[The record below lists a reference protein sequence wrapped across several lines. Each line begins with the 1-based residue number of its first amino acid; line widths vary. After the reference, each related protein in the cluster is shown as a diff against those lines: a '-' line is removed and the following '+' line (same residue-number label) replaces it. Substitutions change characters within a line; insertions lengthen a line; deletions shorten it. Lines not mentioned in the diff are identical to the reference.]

1 MFVNDDTIAEEPAKK
16 EPARPRELKI
26 GSRFAGR
33 YDIESLL
40 GEGGMGAVYRA
51 RDTALAEF
59 VALKVLTLPTGGKRE
74 HAEMFRQEVKL
85 SRRITHA
92 NVVHVYDLGEVD
104 SILYMT
110 MELVDG
116 ITLRRAMNNAG
127 GRLSLGETVRV
138 AHALANGLAAV
149 HAQGIV
155 HRDLKP
161 GNVMIANTG
170 RVVLADFGIASHVES
185 DDPAM
190 RGRIIGTISYM
201 APEQFA
207 KQAPSLRTDLYSFG
221 LVIHECL
228 TGALPPRCDAWLSAQ
243 RKPIQVNLAAAGVVG
258 KPTEIAIVERL
269 LRQCLDNDPNGR
281 PSSAEE
287 VSRAL
292 NALLPRETSQVE
304 IGTHSVDRSNVGAVR
319 GGQLPGAGAAEA
331 HGDRT
336 TIEIAEY
343 VAQGIP
349 DDVAQD
355 YVTARHES
363 RMNDAG
369 HLVRAFE
376 RLEGCVQRAPQ
387 FQKAIAGRAILAV
400 RCWFFDRV
408 DGNEV
413 DWEAL
418 ANECV
423 DAAMRQAPELS
434 DTHLAMA
441 MLATQR
447 IEIKQAARSLVR
459 AVEINPASHEAQE
472 YLGGIEIETG
482 LVARGISRIAYAT
495 SAVPFRPMPCLILA
509 RCYSLLGRY
518 EEAETQLAE
527 YHRRSSIPTL
537 GGLLYTLRIHT
548 YCHGKKPYSLTISQ
562 KKAIRS
568 NDWRG
573 VIHYVDALTGEADPD
588 VVLPWIEQIL
598 PKVNNDRARMV
609 LRQVCSEVCILMGQQ
624 TKALELLADCA
635 RSGLIDILWV
645 DRCPIL
651 TPLRTMEGFGE
662 IRDWVW
668 LNAYGVWN

>member
-1 MFVNDDTIAEEPAKK
+1 MIANDDTMAQVTE
-16 EPARPRELKI
+16 EPARPYQFKL

-33 YDIESLL
+33 YDIDALL
-40 GEGGMGAVYRA
+40 GEGGMGAVYRV
-51 RDTALAEF
+51 RDLALAET
-59 VALKVLTLPTGGKRE
+59 VALKVLTLPLGGKRE

-127 GRLSLGETVRV
+127 GKLPLAEAVRI

-161 GNVMIANTG
+161 GNVMIAKSG

-207 KQAPSLRTDLYSFG
+207 KQAPTFRTDLYSFG
-221 LVIHECL
+221 LVILECL
-228 TGALPPRCDAWLSAQ
+228 TGALPPRCEGWLSAH
-243 RKPIQVNLAAAGVVG
+243 RKPILVDLAAAGVLG
-258 KPTEIAIVERL
+258 TNAEIAAVEKL
-269 LRQCLDNDPNGR
+269 LRRCLDNNAEAR
-281 PSSAEE
+281 PASAEE
-287 VSRAL
+287 VSREL
-292 NALLPRETSQVE
+292 NALLPRETSLVE
-304 IGTHSVDRSNVGAVR
+304 IGTHSVDRANVGAAH
-319 GGQLPGAGAAEA
+319 GAQLPVMSASDA
-331 HGDRT
+331 HIDRT
-336 TIEIAEY
+336 TSEIAEY

-349 DDVAQD
+349 DDVAHD
-355 YVTARHES
+355 YVAARHES
-363 RMNDAG
+363 RMNDSG

-376 RLEGCVQRAPQ
+376 RLDGCVQRAPH
-387 FQKAIAGRAILAV
+387 FQKAIASRAILAV

-408 DGNEV
+408 ENNDI
-413 DWEAL
+413 DWEAV
-418 ANECV
+418 ANDCV
-423 DAAMRQAPELS
+423 DAAMRLAPDLS

-441 MLATQR
+441 MLVTQR
-447 IEIKQAARSLVR
+447 LEIKQATRSLVR
-459 AVEINPASHEAQE
+459 AVEINPGSYEAQE

-482 LVARGISRIAYAT
+482 LIARGIPRLIYAT
-495 SAVPFRPMPCLILA
+495 TALPHRPQPCLILS
-509 RCYSLLGRY
+509 RCYSLLGRHG
-518 EEAETQLAE
+518 EAEAQAAE
-527 YHRRSSIPTL
+527 HHRRSSVPTL
-537 GGLLYTLRIHT
+537 GGLLYSLRIHA
-548 YCHGKKPYSLTISQ
+548 YSKGRQPYSLTISQ
-562 KKAIRS
+562 RKAIRE
-568 NDWRG
+568 NDWVG
-573 VIHYVDALTGEADPD
+573 VAHYVDVLAGTADSN
-588 VVLPWIEQIL
+588 LISAWIDRVIPKINNRRAKMVIRQICAEL
-598 PKVNNDRARMV
+598 C
-609 LRQVCSEVCILMGQQ
+609 LLLGLE
-624 TKALELLADCA
+624 TKAMTLLADCA
-635 RSGLIDILWV
+635 RDGLIDIFWV

-651 TPLRTMEGFGE
+651 APLRSVEGFGE